1 MSSPYEEYL
10 LRRISEKE
18 ALLDGLER
26 SGDKTKRRELEQE
39 LAYLKAELERY
50 RRGLRELR
58 RETAK

>member
-26 SGDKTKRRELEQE
+26 SGDKIKRRELEQE